1 MKVTGDLDLLPL
13 AKPETI
19 EMKGNIM
26 TKQITIGGV
35 AAVSAVFFAMA
46 PPANPQTTREILHP
60 SATPA
65 GAIQLSLVGR
75 YETGIF
81 DAGGAEITAFDPASK
96 RLFVINADSATV
108 DIVSL
113 DDPASPMLVDTIDID
128 ELFSTGNVKA
138 SPNSVAV
145 NGGLVVVAVQQAEE
159 DNTQHPGLAAF
170 FNTDGTLLDTATVGA
185 LPDMVTF
192 TPDGERVLLANEGE
206 PNQSYTHDPEGS
218 VSVIRT
224 ENLRKGERL
233 PPGHIRQATFTGFNK
248 RKAELQAAG
257 VRIYGPGA
265 TVAQDVE
272 PEYIT
277 VSDDSKTAY
286 VTLQENN
293 AVAVIKVNAA
303 KVEEIYPVGFKDWT
317 ASGLDASDRDDAIN
331 IAPWPVLGMY
341 EPDAIASYRVG
352 HTTYLVTANEGDARD
367 WDAFAEEARV
377 RDVTLD
383 PVAFPNRDMLQED
396 AALGRL
402 NITTTLGDT
411 EGDGDFDQLYT
422 LGGRSFS
429 IWKVVHG
436 DLIQVFDSADQ
447 FEQITASLLPE
458 NFNSDNAEN
467 NSFDDR
473 SDNKGPEPEG
483 VALGVVNGRTYAFI
497 GLERIGGVM
506 VYDITD
512 PNSPAFVQYIN
523 TRDFNGDPEAGTAG
537 DLGPEGLEF
546 VPASASPNGEALLIV
561 AHEISGS
568 VAIFQID

>member
-1 MKVTGDLDLLPL
+1 LKLSTGPDGR
-13 AKPETI
+13 I
-19 EMKGNIM
+19 QNQMFRSHS
-26 TKQITIGGV
+26 V
-35 AAVSAVFFAMA
+35 AI
-46 PPANPQTTREILHP
+46 PPVA
-60 SATPA
+60 PA
-65 GAIQLSLVGR
+65 GTIQLSLIGR
-75 YETGIF
+75 HETGIF
-81 DAGGAEITAFDPASK
+81 NEGAAEITAFDPASK
-96 RLFVINADSATV
+96 RLFVVNAGPATM

-113 DDPASPMLVDTIDID
+113 DNPASPMLITTIDID
-128 ELFSTGNVKA
+128 GLFSTGNVKA

-170 FNTDGTLLDTATVGA
+170 FNTDGTLLDTATVAA

-192 TPDGERVLLANEGE
+192 TPDGERVLVANEGE

-218 VSVIRT
+218 VSIIRT
-224 ENLRKGERL
+224 EHLRKGKKL
-233 PPGHIRQATFTGFNK
+233 PPGHIRQATFTGFNR

-277 VSDDSKTAY
+277 VSDDSEIAY

-293 AVAVIKVNAA
+293 AFAVIDVNAA
-303 KVEEIYPVGFKDWT
+303 KVRAIYPLGFKDWT

-341 EPDAIASYRVG
+341 EPDGVASYRVG
-352 HTTYLVTANEGDARD
+352 NTTYLVTANEGDARD

-402 NITTTLGDT
+402 NITTTLGDPD
-411 EGDGDFDQLYT
+411 GDGDFDQLYT

-429 IWKVVHG
+429 IWKVADS
-436 DLIQVFDSADQ
+436 DLIQVFDGADQ
-447 FEQITASLLPE
+447 FEQIIASLCRRTSTVTTPRTTRLTTV
-458 NFNSDNAEN
+458 ATTK
-467 NSFDDR
+467 DR
-473 SDNKGPEPEG
+473 SLR
-483 VALGVVNGRTYAFI
+483 ALRWASLTGGRMPSSAWNG
-497 GLERIGGVM
+497 
-506 VYDITD
+506 
-512 PNSPAFVQYIN
+512 
-523 TRDFNGDPEAGTAG
+523 
-537 DLGPEGLEF
+537 
-546 VPASASPNGEALLIV
+546 SAA
-561 AHEISGS
+561 
-568 VAIFQID
+568 